1 MDRVEELAHVRR
13 QAAAE
18 NQQDYNVEQ
27 AYCEEKKFFFGQKV
41 FSKKGADEI
50 RRSPWRGCSQSL
62 VLPTSPSEGKS
73 EARRRAWRLRLH
85 LDEAIGSR
93 AEDGG

>member
-50 RRSPWRGCSQSL
+50 R
-62 VLPTSPSEGKS
+62 
-73 EARRRAWRLRLH
+73 AA
-85 LDEAIGSR
+85 
-93 AEDGG
+93 

>member
-41 FSKKGADEI
+41 F
-50 RRSPWRGCSQSL
+50 
-62 VLPTSPSEGKS
+62 
-73 EARRRAWRLRLH
+73 
-85 LDEAIGSR
+85 
-93 AEDGG
+93 

>member
-41 FSKKGADEI
+41 FSKKRADEI
-50 RRSPWRGCSQSL
+50 R
-62 VLPTSPSEGKS
+62 
-73 EARRRAWRLRLH
+73 AA
-85 LDEAIGSR
+85 
-93 AEDGG
+93 

>member
-18 NQQDYNVEQ
+18 NIIIVR
-27 AYCEEKKFFFGQKV
+27 KFFFGSKG